1 MGLCSRSS
9 DCAEAELSKLQV
21 PGGTNL
27 SSLDWPS
34 RSCKQ
39 LSRRRACTKGR
50 LRQQCRSL
58 DIWMVRHHLSA
69 TQRPCLDNRVVH
81 LLT

>member
-1 MGLCSRSS
+1 MRLCSRSS
-9 DCAEAELSKLQV
+9 HRAEAELSKMRV

-27 SSLDWPS
+27 PSLDWPS

-58 DIWMVRHHLSA
+58 NMWMVRHHLSA
-69 TQRPCLDNRVVH
+69 TQRPCLHNRVVH